1 MKPKIICH
9 IMSSIDGRLIDGC
22 WAAPYEVECSGLL
35 KVYAVIVGPL
45 TMRRRTAGGKI
56 EIV

>member
-35 KVYAVIVGPL
+35 KVYADIVGPL
-45 TMRRRTAGGKI
+45 TMRRRLA
-56 EIV
+56 